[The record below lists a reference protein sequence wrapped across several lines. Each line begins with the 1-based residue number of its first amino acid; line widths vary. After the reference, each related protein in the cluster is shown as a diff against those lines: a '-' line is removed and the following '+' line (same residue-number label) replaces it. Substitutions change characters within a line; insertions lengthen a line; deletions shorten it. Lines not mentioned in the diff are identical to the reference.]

1 MASYNYTNYLEES
14 IQKNWNIRA
23 LANYKENAITYGEL
37 AKAIYQI
44 HSTYEAIGVKRG
56 DKIAL
61 VAKNSVNWC
70 VVYLATVTYGAVI
83 VPLLSDFKPQD
94 IHDLVNHSDS
104 EFAFISEHIYNT
116 IDVKKFTN
124 LKGIF
129 ILDTMSLKVDIGG
142 IGPKLQD
149 ADKIFISK
157 YKSKLT
163 PKKFSLPKNR
173 SSELMMISYT
183 SGTSGIPKG
192 VMLSHRSISANVWYG
207 RKYMPLKTGDCILSF
222 LPLAHSYGCTFEFL
236 YPLTLG
242 CFVTLLGRVPSPTVV
257 MEAFREIKP
266 RLILSVPLIV
276 EKIYKK
282 QIVPAL
288 EDPKVKTLLKIPILN
303 GQVLKKINAKVTDA
317 FGGNFKE
324 LAIGGAALNPTVEKF
339 FAKIKLN
346 FTVGYGMTECGPLIA
361 YDSHRSRKVGG
372 TGKSVDTLEVKINSR
387 DPYNLPGEIFVKGDN
402 VMDGYYKNEFL
413 TREAIDSDK
422 WLHTGDL
429 GVIGHDG
436 TIYIKGR
443 TKSMILGP
451 SGQNIY
457 PEEIEAVIN
466 NYPLVG
472 ESLVVEKEGLLF
484 ALVVPDLE
492 HIEINKLDKLTAY
505 NDILNYKDSINNRLA
520 GYLNIAEI
528 KIMEED
534 FERTPK
540 NSIKRFVY
548 TSPNYQV
555 HRMKHNS

>member
-23 LANYKENAITYGEL
+23 LANYKENAITYGDL

-44 HSTYEAIGVKRG
+44 HSTYESIGVKRG

-61 VAKNSVNWC
+61 VSKNSLNWC
-70 VVYLATVTYGAVI
+70 LVYLATITYGAVI

-94 IHDLVNHSDS
+94 IHELINHSDAELAFLS
-104 EFAFISEHIYNT
+104 ENIYNKCD
-116 IDVKKFTN
+116 IKEFKN

-129 ILDTMSLKVDIGG
+129 ILETMCLKDDIAG
-142 IGPKLQD
+142 IGFKLD
-149 ADKIFISK
+149 EADKIFISK
-157 YKSKLT
+157 YQSKLT
-163 PKKFSLPKNR
+163 PKKFSLPKNKNH
-173 SSELMMISYT
+173 ELMVISYT

-192 VMLSHRSISANVWYG
+192 VMLSHRAISANVWYG
-207 RKYMPLKTGDCILSF
+207 RKNMPLKMGDQILSF

-236 YPLTLG
+236 YPLTMG
-242 CFVTLLGRVPSPTVV
+242 CFVTLLGRVPSPSVI
-257 MEAFREIKP
+257 MEAFKEIKP
-266 RLILSVPLIV
+266 RLILSVPLVV

-282 QIVPAL
+282 QIIPAL

-317 FGGNFKE
+317 FGANFKE
-324 LAIGGAALNPTVEKF
+324 LVIGGAALNPEVEKF
-339 FAKIKLN
+339 FIKIGLN
-346 FTVGYGMTECGPLIA
+346 FTVGYGMTECAPLVA
-361 YDSHRSRKVGG
+361 YAPHKSHKLGG
-372 TGKSVDTLEVKINSR
+372 TGKAVDTLEVKINSR
-387 DPYNLPGEIFVKGDN
+387 DPYTIPGEILVKGDN

-429 GVIGHDG
+429 GVMDKSG

-443 TKSMILGP
+443 SKSMILGS

-457 PEEIEAVIN
+457 PEEIEAIIN
-466 NYPLVG
+466 NYPLIS
-472 ESLVVEKEGLLF
+472 ESLVVEKAGKLV
-484 ALVVPDLE
+484 ALVAPDYDYMDTA
-492 HIEINKLDKLTAY
+492 NRDKLTAY
-505 NDILNYKDSINNRLA
+505 NEILNYMDSINNRLPA
-520 GYLNIAEI
+520 YMNIAEI

-534 FERTPK
+534 FEKTPK

-548 TSPNYQV
+548 TSPNYEV
-555 HRMKHNS
+555 HRINS

>member
-23 LANYKENAITYGEL
+23 LANYKENAISYGEL

-44 HSTYEAIGVKRG
+44 HATLESIGVKRG

-61 VAKNSVNWC
+61 VSKNSVNWC
-70 VVYLATVTYGAVI
+70 LVYLATVTYGAVI

-94 IHDLVNHSDS
+94 IHELVNHCDA
-104 EFAFISEHIYNT
+104 EFAFFSENIYNK
-116 IDVKKFTN
+116 IDTKEFKN

-129 ILDTMSLKVDIGG
+129 ILETMSLKDDFGG
-142 IGPKLQD
+142 IDLKLHD
-149 ADKIFISK
+149 ADKIFVSK
-157 YKSKLT
+157 YESKLT
-163 PKKFSLPKNR
+163 PKKFSLPKNKN
-173 SSELMMISYT
+173 SELMVISYT

-207 RKYMPLKTGDCILSF
+207 RKYMPLKTADCILSF

-242 CFVTLLGRVPSPTVV
+242 CFVTLLGRVPSPTII

-266 RLILSVPLIV
+266 RLILSVPLVV

-282 QIVPAL
+282 QILPAL

-324 LAIGGAALNPTVEKF
+324 LVSGGAALNPEVEKF
-339 FAKIKLN
+339 FTKIGLN

-361 YDSHRSRKVGG
+361 YDSHKSRKVGG
-372 TGKSVDTLEVKINSR
+372 TGKPVDTLEVKINSR
-387 DPYNLPGEIFVKGDN
+387 DPYNIPGEILVKGDN

-413 TREAIDSDK
+413 TQEALDSDK

-429 GVIGHDG
+429 GVVGHDG

-443 TKSMILGP
+443 SKSMILGP

-472 ESLVVEKEGLLF
+472 ESLVVEKEGKLI
-484 ALVVPDLE
+484 ALVAPDFE
-492 HIEINKLDKLTAY
+492 YIENQKLDKITAY
-505 NDILNYKDSINNRLA
+505 DDILNYKTSINNRLA
-520 GYLNIAEI
+520 GYLNVAEI
-528 KIMEED
+528 KIMEEE
-534 FERTPK
+534 FEKTPK

-555 HRMKHNS
+555 HRIKH